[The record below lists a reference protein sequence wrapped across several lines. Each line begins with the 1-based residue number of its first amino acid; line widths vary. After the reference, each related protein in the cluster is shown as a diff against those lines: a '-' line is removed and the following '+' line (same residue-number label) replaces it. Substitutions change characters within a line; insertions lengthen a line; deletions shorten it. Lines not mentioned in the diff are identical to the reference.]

1 MNTRKM
7 EVQRHGFIWEK
18 ELLRIY
24 GATPEELSS
33 ISYTSK
39 MDLPAAFNRLDH
51 VDLSIKTTCNAS
63 TVCMADCLRMFDEVQ
78 GQLHLT
84 VIHYKQDQ
92 DVKKVVSI
100 MEVDL
105 TDSRSLLFGT
115 LTREQLQELDRVV
128 KSVPQKRKPTPEEYT
143 AMYTLRDTLQ
153 TLSGMIHLDIKCNST
168 QSRLQCSIHRFHQM
182 GRIIAQSHTNEFRG
196 GVISAELPSRRR
208 VFKRIEQP
216 HSKQD

>member
-1 MNTRKM
+1 M

-24 GATPEELSS
+24 GATPEELAG

-51 VDLSIKTTCNAS
+51 VDVSIKTTCNAS
-63 TVCMADCLRMFDEVQ
+63 SVCMADCLRMFDAVQ
-78 GQLHLT
+78 GALHLT
-84 VIHYKQDQ
+84 VVHYKQDQ

-100 MEVDL
+100 TEVDL

-128 KSVPQKRKPTPEEYT
+128 KSVPQKRKPTPEEHT
-143 AMYTLRDTLQ
+143 AMYTLRDELQ
-153 TLSGMIHLDIKCNST
+153 KLSGAIHLDIKCNST
-168 QSRLQCSIHRFHQM
+168 QSRLQCSIHRFQHLD
-182 GRIIAQSHTNEFRG
+182 RIIYQSHTNEFRG
-196 GVISAELPSRRR
+196 GFISAELPSRRR
-208 VFKRIEQP
+208 VFKREP
-216 HSKQD
+216 TKDWGVVN